1 MTKCE
6 RTQDVLPLVARGETA
21 PDDVR
26 DHAVACAA
34 CGAALAGARRAEDA
48 LGAWT
53 APEPPAD
60 LVART
65 LARIAV
71 ANVASAPV
79 DAAPPVPAPVAAAPV
94 AAEPAPARRRAA
106 EVLASP
112 IPVLA
117 PRRGRP
123 ALRVLL
129 QALAASIL
137 FLVCTGLVAAFYP
150 GVMEAMRDDHERE
163 CQEHLKRIA
172 SALRKYR
179 ELHPEA
185 EVDSSEKRG
194 RRLRDA
200 LVLAGLATRD
210 DFHCPGMRAGRSDSD
225 LGYVI
230 KLPASVDA
238 GSREP
243 VAWDCFDN
251 HRPVVHVAYSDG
263 TIAKLDELE
272 LSKSLLE
279 IIRSRK

>member
-1 MTKCE
+1 VSTCG
-6 RTQDVLPLVARGETA
+6 RTEEILVLASRGEPE

-26 DHAVACAA
+26 GH
-34 CGAALAGARRAEDA
+34 ALACEACRDALDGARRAGEA
-48 LGAWT
+48 LRAW
-53 APEPPAD
+53 ADPEPPAD
-60 LVART
+60 LLART

-71 ANVASAPV
+71 ANVASG
-79 DAAPPVPAPVAAAPV
+79 AAPAAAPAP
-94 AAEPAPARRRAA
+94 AAVPARRRAA

-129 QALAASIL
+129 QALAASVL
-137 FLVCTGLVAAFYP
+137 FLASAGLVAAFYP
-150 GVMEAMRDDHERE
+150 GVMEALREDHERE

-172 SALRKYR
+172 AALRRYR

-185 EVDSSEKRG
+185 TVDSNEKRG

-200 LVLAGLATRD
+200 LVLAGLASRA
-210 DFHCPGMRAGRSDSD
+210 DFHCPGMRAGRVDGD
-225 LGYVI
+225 LGYVL
-230 KLPASVDA
+230 KLPASIDKD
-238 GSREP
+238 SREP

-251 HRPVVHVAYSDG
+251 HRPIVHVAYSDG
-263 TIAKLDELE
+263 SIAELDELE

-279 IIRSRK
+279 LVRSRKND